1 MSSALAKMS
10 VEDFV
15 KGFVRPEIAWNIFS
29 YVAEDPHKDGIIKS
43 QTTRRVM
50 TKKTRKTKTFVEE
63 DGKLVSATEVVKVV
77 GKWAWS
83 QNATPYKE
91 LDIYDQDEWLNEVC
105 AWTGRTFIEDWHL
118 NAHSLYDTSFFAKL
132 NGEQFRGAEYKLKYT
147 NKLLHSLWEMNLR
160 KFSGKSYLVSKKD
173 LAELCKTNNIKGF
186 TRFLTTPKKDPVSK
200 ELLLNQRHSLISAL
214 IKL

>member
-43 QTTRRVM
+43 QFVRRVF
-50 TKKTRKTKTFVEE
+50 KKKVRKTKTFVEE
-63 DGKLVSATEVVKVV
+63 DGKIVSATEDVKVV
-77 GKWAWS
+77 CKWVWS
-83 QNATPYKE
+83 VLESEPYKM
-91 LDIYDQDEWLNEVC
+91 LIDTYDRDDDAVSIFTGNTWL
-105 AWTGRTFIEDWHL
+105 EDWHL
-118 NAHSLYDTSFFAKL
+118 HEHSVKGDFDH
-132 NGEQFRGAEYKLKYT
+132 YKLKYT
-147 NKLLHSLWEMNLR
+147 NKLLHSLWQMNLR
-160 KFSGKSYLVSKKD
+160 NISGKSYLVSKKD

>member
-15 KGFVRPEIAWNIFS
+15 KGFVRPEVAWNIFS

-83 QNATPYKE
+83 QTATPYKM
-91 LDIYDQDEWLNEVC
+91 LDIYDQDENKVWLL
-105 AWTGRTFIEDWHL
+105 TGRTFLEDWHL
-118 NAHSLYDTSFFAKL
+118 HSHSLYDGSWGFLGGGYRTAH
-132 NGEQFRGAEYKLKYT
+132 YKLKYT
-147 NKLLHSLWEMNLR
+147 NKLLHRLWEINLR
-160 KFSGKSYLVSKKD
+160 NISGKSYIVTKKD
-173 LAELCKTNNIKGF
+173 LTELCKANNIKGY

-200 ELLLNQRHSLISAL
+200 ELLLNQRHPLISAL